1 MPGMRNGATADPIFK
16 LTVPNYSNDV
26 AVFRMMSVDIKEVH
40 PVNASFPNEESHK
53 DGFAGSC
60 DAGDP
65 PPIPPEI

>member
-1 MPGMRNGATADPIFK
+1 
-16 LTVPNYSNDV
+16 
-26 AVFRMMSVDIKEVH
+26 MMSVDIKEVH

-53 DGFAGSC
+53 DGFAGSG